1 MSSASSS
8 KASPENLPWVW
19 DVLCLLGLGA
29 VSTWLTWP
37 LAPRLAGS
45 LNQSPDSLLNVWA
58 LGWNFHTLPGNPME
72 LFQAN
77 IFAPRPDTLA
87 YSEHLFGITLLVAPV
102 YFVTQNLV
110 LANNT
115 AILLS
120 FWLTGAGMFLLVNR
134 LTGSRWA
141 GCLAGVALLSMPY
154 RFQHLPQVQL
164 LSFQWMGFALWA
176 LARFLDRGRV
186 MDAAVLAGFVLWQ
199 ILSCN
204 YYAVQTAIIFSVFA
218 VVLLVIGRTWLDRR
232 RLVGLILGAAFVLAC
247 ALPFVAPYQRL
258 RDEQGFFRRI
268 EDVQHYS
275 ARPIDYARPS
285 SYNRAP
291 HWDVLPRRYIS
302 ERVLFP
308 GFVTILLA
316 SLGLVLGWR
325 NRSADAGEPRPS
337 LNRLFYVGALVVT
350 LMGVLLS
357 FGPEIHVTEEIE
369 LSTPYR
375 WLYRHIPGFNGIRV
389 PARHA
394 VMAFVSIALLAGLG
408 TSHILTATRRRH
420 LVGALI
426 ALGMMFDVQTHST
439 ARAFPDAPEIP
450 AVYDWLAGQPGDG
463 AVLVLPIHDAD
474 AITEEAWPMYYSTRH
489 FKPLVNGFSGWWP
502 NDYWELVG
510 RLRSFPTSRSLRFLL
525 ERAPVEYIV
534 IHYDRLDD
542 VRRRHLMAAMERYE
556 NRLPLQVRFGS
567 DVVYRVVD
575 ASEPEE

>member
-1 MSSASSS
+1 MRPLTRSRESIAT
-8 KASPENLPWVW
+8 PPWAW
-19 DVLCLLGLGA
+19 DIVCLLA
-29 VSTWLTWP
+29 IAAASTWLTWP
-37 LAPRLAGS
+37 LVSRLAHS

-58 LGWNFHTLPGNPME
+58 LGWNFHALSQNPLT

-102 YFVTQNLV
+102 YVLTKNLV
-110 LANNT
+110 LANNV
-115 AILLS
+115 AIFLS
-120 FWLTGAGMFLLVNR
+120 FWLTGAGMFLLVRR

-141 GCLAGVALLSMPY
+141 GCVAGIALLAMPY

-176 LARFLDRGRV
+176 LARFLDRARFVDG
-186 MDAAVLAGFVLWQ
+186 AALALFVLWQ
-199 ILSCN
+199 VLSCN
-204 YYAVQTAIIFSVFA
+204 YYAVDTAVLFSVFA
-218 VVLLVIGRTWLDRR
+218 LVLAAIGRAWLDRR
-232 RLVGLILGAAFVLAC
+232 RVIGLLLGAAFVSAC
-247 ALPFVAPYQRL
+247 ALPFVAPYQRV

-268 EDVQHYS
+268 EDVQHFS

-285 SYNRAP
+285 AYNRAP

-308 GFVTILLA
+308 GFAAIALA
-316 SLGLVLGWR
+316 GFGVALGWR
-325 NRSADAGEPRPS
+325 GRKADGSNGRPS
-337 LNRLFYVGALVVT
+337 ITRIFTIGAIAVAIVGAV
-350 LMGVLLS
+350 LS
-357 FGPEIHVTEEIE
+357 FGPEIRLTDEAT

-375 WLYRHIPGFNGIRV
+375 WLYRYIPGFNGIRV

-394 VMAFVSIALLAGLG
+394 VMAFVAIAMLAGLG
-408 TSHILTATRRRH
+408 TSRILAASPRRH
-420 LVGALI
+420 VAGALI
-426 ALGMMFDVQTHST
+426 ALALLFDVQTYST
-439 ARAFPDAPEIP
+439 ERAFPTAPAIP
-450 AVYDWLAGQPGDG
+450 PVYEWLSDQPGDG

-474 AITEEAWPMYYSTRH
+474 AITEEAWPMYYSTLH

-510 RLRSFPTSRSLRFLL
+510 RLRHFPTSTSLRFLL

-542 VRRRHLMAAMERYE
+542 VRRRHLMAAMERYQS
-556 NRLPLQVRFGS
+556 RLPMQVRFGS
-567 DVVYRVVD
+567 DIVYRVAD
-575 ASEPEE
+575 AAEADE